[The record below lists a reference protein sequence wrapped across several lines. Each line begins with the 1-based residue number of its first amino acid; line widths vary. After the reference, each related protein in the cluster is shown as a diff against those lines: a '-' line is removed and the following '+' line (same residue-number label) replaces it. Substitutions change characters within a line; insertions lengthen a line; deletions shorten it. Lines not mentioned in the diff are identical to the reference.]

1 MPRISNRLKSLL
13 ALALLDAC
21 LSVGAQAT
29 EPQEAAQPVI
39 KASAGE
45 YRGAREESVH
55 VFRGIRF
62 AAPPVGALRW
72 RPPQAAPRVS
82 GIQDATR
89 FGPVCPQ
96 PVRKSYIGFLEG
108 LEQNEDCLTLNIWKE
123 VAPTAPRPVMVYIH
137 AGGSTSGAGSFDSV
151 HGTRL
156 AKEGVVVVTF
166 NYRLG
171 VLGFFAH
178 PALTR
183 AAPPDEPLASFGTMD
198 QIAVLRWVRD
208 NIAAFGGDPTN
219 VTIFGMSAGGQSVNY
234 LMVIPAAR
242 GLFHRAISE
251 SSALNMFQPYYL
263 DRRGQGLPSLGSPE
277 GGKASYEE
285 LGARLAKAHA
295 IDDGPEA
302 AERLRNIPVASLM
315 QYQEKGFGG
324 AFEPVI
330 DGRFFKE
337 PVGVTFRE
345 GREAP
350 VPYIAGATD
359 WEGSLAAP
367 FGGKFIAT
375 RMASLGMTREDAVRL
390 HGNIDDATLAQKL
403 ETDSFLGS
411 QRWLVKR
418 HALNGFSSRLYY
430 FTYKLEAHRDEFP
443 GAPHGA
449 EVRYVFGTLEGLA
462 RVQDRPMGTK
472 ISPRDFKMAETVR
485 GYWVAFART
494 GNPNGGSRP
503 QWPAYTATADRAL
516 ELGTK
521 VRAHTVIPDR
531 VRFVE
536 KQIDAGGI

>member
-1 MPRISNRLKSLL
+1 MLL
-13 ALALLDAC
+13 ALFNAC
-21 LSVGAQAT
+21 LSVGVQAAEPEAVT
-29 EPQEAAQPVI
+29 EPVI
-39 KASAGE
+39 KASAGD
-45 YRGAREESVH
+45 YRGVRQGAVD
-55 VFRGIRF
+55 VFRGIPF

-72 RPPQAAPRVS
+72 RPPQAAPRVT

-89 FGPVCPQ
+89 FGPICPQ
-96 PVRKSYIGFLEG
+96 PVRKSYIGFLKG

-123 VAPTAPRPVMVYIH
+123 AAPAAPRPVMVYIH
-137 AGGSTSGAGSFDSV
+137 GGGSTSGSGSFDLV
-151 HGTRL
+151 DGTHL
-156 AKEGVVVVTF
+156 AQQGVVVVTF

-171 VLGFFAH
+171 VLGYFAH

-183 AAPPDEPLASFGTMD
+183 AASAEEPLASFGMMD
-198 QIAVLRWVRD
+198 QIAVLRWVKD
-208 NIAAFGGDPTN
+208 NIAAFGGDPTR

-234 LMVIPAAR
+234 LMAVPAAR
-242 GLFHRAISE
+242 GLFHSAISE

-263 DRRGQGLPSLGSPE
+263 DRRGEGFPSLGSPE

-285 LGARLAKAHA
+285 LGVRLAKFFG

-302 AERLRNIPVASLM
+302 AERLRNIPAASLM

-324 AFEPVI
+324 LFEPVI
-330 DGRFFKE
+330 DGRLFKQS
-337 PVGVTFRE
+337 VGVTFRE

-375 RMASLGMTREDAVRL
+375 RMSSLGMTREDAVRL
-390 HGNIDDATLAQKL
+390 HGKIDDATLAQRL

-418 HALNGFSSRLYY
+418 HARNGFPAWLYY
-430 FTYKLEAHRDEFP
+430 FTYKLEAHRGEFP

-449 EVRYVFGTLEGLA
+449 EVRFVFGTLEGLA

-472 ISPRDFKMAETVR
+472 ISPSDLQMAKTVR
-485 GYWVAFART
+485 GYWVGLAKT

-503 QWPAYTATADRAL
+503 KWPAYTVAADRAL

-521 VRAHTVIPDR
+521 VEAKTVIPAR

-536 KQIDAGGI
+536 KQIDGGGI